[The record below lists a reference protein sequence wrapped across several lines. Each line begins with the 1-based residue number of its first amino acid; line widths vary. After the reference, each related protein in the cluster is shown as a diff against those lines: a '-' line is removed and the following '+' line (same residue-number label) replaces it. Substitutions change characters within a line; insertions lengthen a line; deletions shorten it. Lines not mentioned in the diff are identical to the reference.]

1 MDSSKITIL
10 YMQNESVVMMH
21 QPPVSTL
28 QLPKEGDYVEIQSVV
43 FRVSSRIYVPE
54 AHTWKILL
62 DFI

>member
-10 YMQNESVVMMH
+10 YMQNENVVMMH
-21 QPPVSTL
+21 QPPGTF
-28 QLPKEGDYVEIQSVV
+28 QLPEEGDYVEIQSVV